1 MFEYRF
7 IKFQFDYLND
17 MFTPII
23 FNCSLPYQTIQS
35 KYSGGIS
42 SDADYKMQLIK
53 YGKC

>member
-23 FNCSLPYQTIQS
+23 FDAKLPCQAIQS
-35 KYSGGIS
+35 RYSVGIQTE
-42 SDADYKMQLIK
+42 ADYKL
-53 YGKC
+53 